1 MGELLES
8 LRLGITPGVIVL
20 IYLIIIKVI
29 DTKKESNAVK
39 INKEVTECF
48 RKLNLFLD
56 YITKDI
62 LNDAEEKRDYAI
74 KNSFKT
80 FANSIIRHA
89 TSVVVINNIDNNK
102 ENIIENIHYIVE
114 SNYYRLYNLMFLY
127 KICGY
132 IKPEWKTEISEDV
145 VEIIYNDEFSKEEK
159 FSGNTSIPSIEIP
172 KVELYNI
179 NNKINIKI
187 DGYISIVMK
196 QCHTYVR

>member
-8 LRLGITPGVIVL
+8 LRLGITPGIIVL

-29 DTKKESNAVK
+29 DIKKESNAVK
-39 INKEVTECF
+39 INKEITECF
-48 RKLNLFLD
+48 RKLNSFLD

-74 KNSFKT
+74 KNSFKA

-89 TSVVVINNIDNNK
+89 TSVIIANNIYNNK
-102 ENIIENIHYIVE
+102 ENIIENIRYIVD

-127 KICGY
+127 KLCGY
-132 IKPEWKTEISEDV
+132 IKPEWKTEVNEDII
-145 VEIIYNDEFSKEEK
+145 EIIYNNKFSKEEK
-159 FSGNTSIPSIEIP
+159 
-172 KVELYNI
+172 LYNI
-179 NNKINIKI
+179 NNKINIKV

-196 QCHTYVR
+196 QCHTYVG

>member
-8 LRLGITPGVIVL
+8 LRLGITPGIIVL

-29 DTKKESNAVK
+29 DSKKESNAVK
-39 INKEVTECF
+39 INKEITECF

-89 TSVVVINNIDNNK
+89 TSVIIANNIDNNK
-102 ENIIENIHYIVE
+102 ENIIENIRYIVD

-127 KICGY
+127 KLCGY
-132 IKPEWKTEISEDV
+132 IKSEWKTEVNEDI
-145 VEIIYNDEFSKEEK
+145 VEIIYNNKFSKEEK
-159 FSGNTSIPSIEIP
+159 
-172 KVELYNI
+172 LYNI
-179 NNKINIKI
+179 NNKINIKV
-187 DGYISIVMK
+187 DEYISIVMK
-196 QCHTYVR
+196 QCHTYVG

>member
-8 LRLGITPGVIVL
+8 LRLGITPGIIVL
-20 IYLIIIKVI
+20 IYLIIIKII

-39 INKEVTECF
+39 LNKEVSDCF
-48 RKLNLFLD
+48 RKLNSFLD

-74 KNSFKT
+74 KNSFKA

-89 TSVVVINNIDNNK
+89 TSVIIANNIDNNK
-102 ENIIENIHYIVE
+102 ENIIENIRYIVD

-127 KICGY
+127 KLCGF
-132 IKPEWKTEISEDV
+132 IKPEWKKEINEDV
-145 VEIIYNDEFSKEEK
+145 VEIIYNNKFSKEEK
-159 FSGNTSIPSIEIP
+159 
-172 KVELYNI
+172 LYNI
-179 NNKINIKI
+179 NNKINIKV

>member
-8 LRLGITPGVIVL
+8 LRLGITPGIIVL

-29 DTKKESNAVK
+29 DTKKESNTVK

-62 LNDAEEKRDYAI
+62 LNNAEEKRDYAI
-74 KNSFKT
+74 KNSFKA
-80 FANSIIRHA
+80 FANFIIRHA
-89 TSVVVINNIDNNK
+89 TSVIITNNINK
-102 ENIIENIHYIVE
+102 NRENIVENIKYVVD

-127 KICGY
+127 KLCNY
-132 IKPEWKTEISEDV
+132 IKQEWRDEINEDII
-145 VEIIYNDEFSKEEK
+145 EIIYNDKFSKEEK
-159 FSGNTSIPSIEIP
+159 
-172 KVELYNI
+172 LYNI
-179 NNKINIKI
+179 NNKINIKV
-187 DGYISIVMK
+187 DEYISIVIK

>member
-8 LRLGITPGVIVL
+8 LRLGITPGIIVL

-39 INKEVTECF
+39 INKEITECF
-48 RKLNLFLD
+48 CKLNSFLD

-62 LNDAEEKRDYAI
+62 FNDAEEKRDYAI

-89 TSVVVINNIDNNK
+89 TSVIIANNIDNNK
-102 ENIIENIHYIVE
+102 ENIIENIRYIVD

-127 KICGY
+127 KLCGY
-132 IKPEWKTEISEDV
+132 IKPEWKIEVNEDI
-145 VEIIYNDEFSKEEK
+145 VEIIYNNKFSKEEK
-159 FSGNTSIPSIEIP
+159 
-172 KVELYNI
+172 LYNI
-179 NNKINIKI
+179 NNKINIKV

>member
-48 RKLNLFLD
+48 RKLNSFLD

-74 KNSFKT
+74 KNSFKA

-89 TSVVVINNIDNNK
+89 TSVVIANNIR
-102 ENIIENIHYIVE
+102 YIVD

-127 KICGY
+127 KLCGF
-132 IKPEWKTEISEDV
+132 IKPEWKKEINEDV
-145 VEIIYNDEFSKEEK
+145 VEIIYNNKFSKEEK
-159 FSGNTSIPSIEIP
+159 
-172 KVELYNI
+172 LYNI
-179 NNKINIKI
+179 NNKINIKV

>member
-29 DTKKESNAVK
+29 DTKKESNVVK

-56 YITKDI
+56 HITKDI

-74 KNSFKT
+74 KTSFKA
-80 FANSIIRHA
+80 FANSIISHA
-89 TSVVVINNIDNNK
+89 TSVVITNNIDNNK
-102 ENIIENIHYIVE
+102 ENIIENIHYIVD

-127 KICGY
+127 KLCGCM
-132 IKPEWKTEISEDV
+132 KPEWKTEVDEDV
-145 VEIIYNDEFSKEEK
+145 IEIIYNNNFSKEEK
-159 FSGNTSIPSIEIP
+159 
-172 KVELYNI
+172 LYNI

>member
-1 MGELLES
+1 MGELIES
-8 LRLGITPGVIVL
+8 LRLGITPGIIVL
-20 IYLIIIKVI
+20 VYLIIIKII

-39 INKEVTECF
+39 INKEISDCF
-48 RKLNLFLD
+48 RKLNSFLD

-74 KNSFKT
+74 KNSFKA

-89 TSVVVINNIDNNK
+89 TSVVITNNIDNNK
-102 ENIIENIHYIVE
+102 ENIIENIRYIVD

-127 KICGY
+127 KLCGF
-132 IKPEWKTEISEDV
+132 IKPEWKKEINEDV
-145 VEIIYNDEFSKEEK
+145 VEIIYNNKFSKEEK
-159 FSGNTSIPSIEIP
+159 
-172 KVELYNI
+172 LYNI
-179 NNKINIKI
+179 NNKINIKV

>member
-80 FANSIIRHA
+80 EENRQEKLKSI
-89 TSVVVINNIDNNK
+89 INNIDNNK

-159 FSGNTSIPSIEIP
+159 
-172 KVELYNI
+172 LYNI
-179 NNKINIKI
+179 NNKINIKV

-196 QCHTYVR
+196 QCHTYVK

>member
-48 RKLNLFLD
+48 RKLNSFLD
-56 YITKDI
+56 YIAKDI

-89 TSVVVINNIDNNK
+89 TSVVVINNIDNNNK

-159 FSGNTSIPSIEIP
+159 
-172 KVELYNI
+172 LYNI

>member
-48 RKLNLFLD
+48 RKLNSFLD

-80 FANSIIRHA
+80 FANSIIRHT

-114 SNYYRLYNLMFLY
+114 SNYYRLYNFNVFY
-127 KICGY
+127 IKICGY
-132 IKPEWKTEISEDV
+132 IKPEWKTEISKDV
-145 VEIIYNDEFSKEEK
+145 VEIIYNDEFLKKE
-159 FSGNTSIPSIEIP
+159 
-172 KVELYNI
+172 
-179 NNKINIKI
+179 KII
-187 DGYISIVMK
+187 
-196 QCHTYVR
+196 

>member
-8 LRLGITPGVIVL
+8 LRLGITPGIIVL
-20 IYLIIIKVI
+20 IYLIIIKII

-39 INKEVTECF
+39 LNKEVSDCF
-48 RKLNLFLD
+48 RKLNSFLD

-74 KNSFKT
+74 KNSFKA

-89 TSVVVINNIDNNK
+89 TSVIIANNIDNNK
-102 ENIIENIHYIVE
+102 ENIIENIRYIVD

-127 KICGY
+127 KLCGF
-132 IKPEWKTEISEDV
+132 IKPEWKKEINEDV
-145 VEIIYNDEFSKEEK
+145 VEIIYNNKFSKEEK
-159 FSGNTSIPSIEIP
+159 
-172 KVELYNI
+172 LYNI
-179 NNKINIKI
+179 NNKINIKV

-196 QCHTYVR
+196 QCYTYVR

>member
-8 LRLGITPGVIVL
+8 LRLGITPGIIVL

-39 INKEVTECF
+39 INKEITECF
-48 RKLNLFLD
+48 RKLNSFLD

-74 KNSFKT
+74 KNSFKA

-89 TSVVVINNIDNNK
+89 TSVIIANNINNNK
-102 ENIIENIHYIVE
+102 ENIIENIRYIVD

-127 KICGY
+127 KLCGY
-132 IKPEWKTEISEDV
+132 IKSEWKTEVNEDI
-145 VEIIYNDEFSKEEK
+145 VEIIYNNKFSKEEK
-159 FSGNTSIPSIEIP
+159 
-172 KVELYNI
+172 LYNI
-179 NNKINIKI
+179 NNKINIKV

-196 QCHTYVR
+196 QCHTYVG

>member
-1 MGELLES
+1 MEELLES
-8 LRLGITPGVIVL
+8 LRLGITPGIIVL
-20 IYLIIIKVI
+20 IYLIIIKII

-39 INKEVTECF
+39 INKEITECF

-89 TSVVVINNIDNNK
+89 TSVIIANNINNNK
-102 ENIIENIHYIVE
+102 ENIIENISYIVD
-114 SNYYRLYNLMFLY
+114 SNYHRLYNLMFLY
-127 KICGY
+127 KLCGY
-132 IKPEWKTEISEDV
+132 IKPEWKTEVNEDI
-145 VEIIYNDEFSKEEK
+145 VEIIYNNKFSKEEK
-159 FSGNTSIPSIEIP
+159 
-172 KVELYNI
+172 LYNI
-179 NNKINIKI
+179 NNKINIKV
-187 DGYISIVMK
+187 DEYISIVMK

>member
-8 LRLGITPGVIVL
+8 LRLGITPGIIVL
-20 IYLIIIKVI
+20 IYLIIIKII

-48 RKLNLFLD
+48 RKLNSFLD

-74 KNSFKT
+74 KNSFKA

-89 TSVVVINNIDNNK
+89 TSVIIANNICNNK
-102 ENIIENIHYIVE
+102 ENIIENIRYIVD
-114 SNYYRLYNLMFLY
+114 SNYYRLYDLMFLY
-127 KICGY
+127 KLCGY
-132 IKPEWKTEISEDV
+132 IKPEWKTEVNEDI
-145 VEIIYNDEFSKEEK
+145 VEIIYNNKFSKEEK
-159 FSGNTSIPSIEIP
+159 
-172 KVELYNI
+172 LYNI
-179 NNKINIKI
+179 NNKINIKV

>member
-8 LRLGITPGVIVL
+8 LRLGITPGIIIL
-20 IYLIIIKVI
+20 IYLIIIKII

-39 INKEVTECF
+39 LNKEVSDCF
-48 RKLNLFLD
+48 RKLNSFLD

-74 KNSFKT
+74 KNSFKA

-89 TSVVVINNIDNNK
+89 TSVIIANNIDNNK
-102 ENIIENIHYIVE
+102 ENIIENIRYIID

-127 KICGY
+127 KLCGF
-132 IKPEWKTEISEDV
+132 IKPEWKKEINEDV
-145 VEIIYNDEFSKEEK
+145 VEIIYNNKFSKEEK
-159 FSGNTSIPSIEIP
+159 
-172 KVELYNI
+172 LYNI
-179 NNKINIKI
+179 NNKINIKV

>member
-1 MGELLES
+1 MEELLES
-8 LRLGITPGVIVL
+8 LRLGITPGIIVL

-39 INKEVTECF
+39 INKEVAECF
-48 RKLNLFLD
+48 RKLNSFLD

-74 KNSFKT
+74 KNSFKA

-89 TSVVVINNIDNNK
+89 TSVIIANNINNNK
-102 ENIIENIHYIVE
+102 ENIIENIRYIVD

-127 KICGY
+127 KLCDY
-132 IKPEWKTEISEDV
+132 IKPEWKTEVNEDI
-145 VEIIYNDEFSKEEK
+145 VEIIYNNKFSKEEK
-159 FSGNTSIPSIEIP
+159 
-172 KVELYNI
+172 LYNI
-179 NNKINIKI
+179 NNKINIKV

>member
-8 LRLGITPGVIVL
+8 LRLGITPGIIVL

-39 INKEVTECF
+39 INKEITECF

-89 TSVVVINNIDNNK
+89 TSVIIANNIDNNK
-102 ENIIENIHYIVE
+102 ENIIENIRYTVD

-127 KICGY
+127 KLCGY
-132 IKPEWKTEISEDV
+132 IKSEWKTEVNEDI
-145 VEIIYNDEFSKEEK
+145 VEIIYNNKFSKEEK
-159 FSGNTSIPSIEIP
+159 
-172 KVELYNI
+172 LYNI
-179 NNKINIKI
+179 NNKINIKV
-187 DGYISIVMK
+187 DEYISIVMK
-196 QCHTYVR
+196 QCHTYVG

>member
-8 LRLGITPGVIVL
+8 LRLGITPGIIVL

-39 INKEVTECF
+39 INKEITECF
-48 RKLNLFLD
+48 RKLNSFLD

-62 LNDAEEKRDYAI
+62 FNDTEEKRDYAI
-74 KNSFKT
+74 KSSFKA

-89 TSVVVINNIDNNK
+89 TSIIIANNINNNK
-102 ENIIENIHYIVE
+102 ENIIENIRYIVD

-127 KICGY
+127 KLCGY
-132 IKPEWKTEISEDV
+132 IKPEWKTEVNKDI
-145 VEIIYNDEFSKEEK
+145 VEIIYNNKFSKEEK
-159 FSGNTSIPSIEIP
+159 
-172 KVELYNI
+172 LYNI

-187 DGYISIVMK
+187 DEYISIVMK

>member
-8 LRLGITPGVIVL
+8 LRLGITPGIIIL

-29 DTKKESNAVK
+29 DTKKESNMVK
-39 INKEVTECF
+39 VNKEVTECF
-48 RKLNLFLD
+48 SKLNSFLD

-62 LNDAEEKRDYAI
+62 LNDAEEKQDYAI
-74 KNSFKT
+74 KNSFKA

-89 TSVVVINNIDNNK
+89 TFVVITNNIDNNK
-102 ENIIENIHYIVE
+102 ESIIENIHYIID

-127 KICGY
+127 KLCGY
-132 IKPEWKTEISEDV
+132 MKPEWKTEIDEDII
-145 VEIIYNDEFSKEEK
+145 EIIYNNKFSKEEK
-159 FSGNTSIPSIEIP
+159 
-172 KVELYNI
+172 LYNI

-187 DGYISIVMK
+187 DEYISIVMK

>member
-8 LRLGITPGVIVL
+8 LRLGITPGIIVL

-29 DTKKESNAVK
+29 DTKKESNTIK

-48 RKLNLFLD
+48 RKLNSFLD

-74 KNSFKT
+74 KNSFKA

-89 TSVVVINNIDNNK
+89 TSVIITNNINK
-102 ENIIENIHYIVE
+102 NRENIVENIKYVVD

-127 KICGY
+127 KLCNH
-132 IKPEWKTEISEDV
+132 IKQEWRDEINEDII
-145 VEIIYNDEFSKEEK
+145 EIIYNDKFSKEEK
-159 FSGNTSIPSIEIP
+159 
-172 KVELYNI
+172 LYNI
-179 NNKINIKI
+179 NNKINIKV
-187 DGYISIVMK
+187 DGYISIVIK

>member
-48 RKLNLFLD
+48 RKLNSFLD

-89 TSVVVINNIDNNK
+89 TSVVVINNK

-127 KICGY
+127 KICSY

-159 FSGNTSIPSIEIP
+159 
-172 KVELYNI
+172 LYNI

>member
-8 LRLGITPGVIVL
+8 LRLGITPGIIVL
-20 IYLIIIKVI
+20 IYLIIIKII

-48 RKLNLFLD
+48 CKLNSFLD

-74 KNSFKT
+74 KNSFKA

-89 TSVVVINNIDNNK
+89 TSVIIANNIDNNK
-102 ENIIENIHYIVE
+102 ENIIENIRYIVD
-114 SNYYRLYNLMFLY
+114 SNYYRLYDLMFLY
-127 KICGY
+127 KLCGY
-132 IKPEWKTEISEDV
+132 IKPEWKTEVNEDI
-145 VEIIYNDEFSKEEK
+145 VEIIYNNKFSKEEK
-159 FSGNTSIPSIEIP
+159 
-172 KVELYNI
+172 LHNI
-179 NNKINIKI
+179 NNKINIKV